1 MITYCYRCKDCG
13 QALTGTDREL
23 NDGAVH
29 CVTPIIRDYRAE
41 AVGLGHGVKVS
52 RDGTLADQKRLFLP
66 DNDEFKGPGDPD
78 GKKGM
83 REWHEN
89 FAPKAD
95 NPRPVNVGEIE
106 KRVF

>member
-1 MITYCYRCKDCG
+1 MRFCFRCTECGAAFETTSRETPMHDCSG
-13 QALTGTDREL
+13 GG
-23 NDGAVH
+23 NV
-29 CVTPIIRDYRAE
+29 IRDYRAE
-41 AVGLGHGVKVS
+41 AVGLGSGVKVS
-52 RDGTLADQKRLFLP
+52 RDGTIADQKKLFLP

-83 REWHEN
+83 RAWHEQ

-95 NPRPVNVGEIE
+95 NPNPVNVGEIE